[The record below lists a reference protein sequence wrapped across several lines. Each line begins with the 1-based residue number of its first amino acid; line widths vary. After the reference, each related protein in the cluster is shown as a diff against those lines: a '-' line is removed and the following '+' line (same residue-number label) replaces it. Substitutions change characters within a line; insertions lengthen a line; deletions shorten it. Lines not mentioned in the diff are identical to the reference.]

1 MKKHLELKRVFG
13 ILLLCLFALSF
24 QSCTKQIFKSK
35 ELSLYDLKGNVKSMT
50 YKGQNYFFWTSVDRR
65 INFDQEGHW
74 VKFPGE
80 IYEKSDKKIDFSS
93 SDLDD
98 GRIECIF
105 DDAGRVVHVEYFSPD
120 GPEIYDYH
128 YDKNGFWSKIKTYY
142 TAYEGEGKGETKTK
156 EYTIDEVDDHGNWIK
171 MHDNDDMV
179 ISRTISYYEDI
190 DEGNKPNTNKGGFFS
205 NLFSNKETKF
215 KNSLNNTMYY
225 YTVYRKV
232 LNGGYLVGTVE
243 GSENDYSEKESKHL
257 AIIFY
262 PFEDDKNEGT
272 VALVSFSMGF
282 EQYTRYNDHYNYR
295 IEGDQ
300 IELFNGKEAS
310 HGAFGFD
317 NGHRYRNAQDR
328 RLRIEE
334 RDGVIVLTELRNE
347 EKRVYKP
354 KSSEG
359 FPIEEMIKY

>member
-1 MKKHLELKRVFG
+1 MKKHLELKSVFG
-13 ILLLCLFALSF
+13 VFLLCLFALFF
-24 QSCTKQIFKSK
+24 QSCTKQIFKSN
-35 ELSLYDLKGNVKSMT
+35 ELSLYNLKGNVKSMT
-50 YKGQNYFFWTSVDRR
+50 YQGQNYFFWTSVDRR

-80 IYEKSDKKIDFSS
+80 IYETSDKKIDFSS

-105 DDAGRVVHVEYFSPD
+105 DDAGRVVHVEHFSPD
-120 GPEIYDYH
+120 GPEICDYE
-128 YDKNGFWSKIKTYY
+128 YDKNGFWSKIKTKYD
-142 TAYEGEGKGETKTK
+142 GESTTK
-156 EYTIDEVDDHGNWIK
+156 EYTIDEVDDHGNWVK
-171 MHDNDDMV
+171 MHDNEDMV

-190 DEGNKPNTNKGGFFS
+190 EESNNSNSNKSSFFS
-205 NLFSNKETKF
+205 NLFSNNETRF

-232 LNGGYLVGTVE
+232 FNGGPFVGVIE
-243 GSENDYSEKESKHL
+243 GNENDYSEKESRHF
-257 AIIFY
+257 AFIFY
-262 PFEDDKNEGT
+262 PFEDEENEGT
-272 VALVSFSMGF
+272 VALVSFSMDF
-282 EQYTRYNDHYNYR
+282 KQYTRYNDHYNYR
-295 IEGDQ
+295 IEGDN

-317 NGHRYRNAQDR
+317 DGHRYRNAQDR

-354 KSSEG
+354 KSSED
-359 FPIEEMIKY
+359 FPIEEMKKY